1 MAHLTMNIVSNGGGR
16 QTTVASSAAG
26 AVDPTA
32 VAALQNDVAE
42 LKGHLAARD
51 RSVIVRWEH
60 LYFVALLTFGN
71 EAPFVNR
78 QMQHNI
84 FPFVQGCPKNVG

>member
-16 QTTVASSAAG
+16 QTTVASA
-26 AVDPTA
+26 AVDPAA

-51 RSVIVRWEH
+51 RSGIVRWGH
-60 LYFVALLTFGN
+60 FSALLIFRN
-71 EAPFVNR
+71 ETPFVTR
-78 QMQHNI
+78 RSTI
-84 FPFVQGCPKNVG
+84 SLYVQGCPGRLRGTLTKS